1 MSDYEEEKIEETY
14 VDMDDQE
21 LANEL
26 LKELYDETGLKKELN
41 KPNVKQ
47 D

>member
-1 MSDYEEEKIEETY
+1 
-14 VDMDDQE
+14 MDDQE

-26 LKELYDETGLKKELN
+26 LKELYDETGLKKELK

>member
-26 LKELYDETGLKKELN
+26 LQELYDLTGLKRELN
-41 KPNVKQ
+41 KPNAKQ